1 MIDPLEEDT
10 FPLSAVRK
18 KTGIDKHPSTF
29 HRWRHPGVHGVRL
42 ETVRIGGVHHT
53 SLSCLRRFFATLS
66 ESQAGSSGLRPLQD
80 EREARIALELKNRF
94 GL

>member
-1 MIDPLEEDT
+1 MIDPLEEPT
-10 FPLSAVRK
+10 FPLSAVLK
-18 KTGIDKHPSTF
+18 KAGIDKHPSTI
-29 HRWRHPGVHGVRL
+29 HRWRHPGVRGVRL

-66 ESQAGSSGLRPLQD
+66 EGQARLPGPRPLD
-80 EREARIALELKNRF
+80 DGREARIALELKNRF